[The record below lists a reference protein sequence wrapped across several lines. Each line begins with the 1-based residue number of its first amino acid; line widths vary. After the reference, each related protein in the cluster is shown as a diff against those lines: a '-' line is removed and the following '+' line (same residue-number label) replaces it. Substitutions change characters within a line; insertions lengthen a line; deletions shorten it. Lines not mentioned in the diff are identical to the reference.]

1 LLSLPSGERWG
12 EGEKG
17 ISDKYNFLFRLNET
31 MTIAGKGIMFY
42 VYHYTKVEN
51 IEDILTDGLSPKS
64 RFQNLQS
71 EIRQNAI
78 YGWLAPSHETMG
90 YEDDRDYVCIRL
102 NVMPERCLVAD
113 MDLISAAY
121 VNWVGPAKQPQNRE
135 LAEKLVNVYDSTA
148 IPISQYESG
157 IFRSPEVLIQG
168 HVEPGDINM
177 CLPSD
182 YEIFSHNK
190 EIYKRRLKE
199 RLHSL
204 ADIKKERLP
213 ISKLIRLLIRRLMIS
228 LIAVH
233 DDTSGYLAT
242 YLIEDTGE
250 YFTISFGRN
259 LPSFLMKYIDSEN
272 NKNSSE

>member
-1 LLSLPSGERWG
+1 
-12 EGEKG
+12 
-17 ISDKYNFLFRLNET
+17 
-31 MTIAGKGIMFY
+31 MFY

-51 IEDILTDGLSPKS
+51 IEDILTEGLSPKS

-71 EIRQNAI
+71 KIRQDAI

-102 NVMPERCLVAD
+102 NVMPERCVVAD

-135 LAEKLVNVYDSTA
+135 LAKKLVNVYDSTA

-168 HVEPGDINM
+168 KVEPGDINM

-190 EIYKRRLKE
+190 EIYRRRLSEK
-199 RLHSL
+199 LHSL
-204 ADIKKERLP
+204 AEINHEKLP
-213 ISKLIRLLIRRLMIS
+213 ISKLIRLLIRRLMLT

-233 DDTSGYLAT
+233 DDASGYLAT
-242 YLIEDTGE
+242 YVIEDTGE
-250 YFTISFGRN
+250 YFTVSFGRN
-259 LPSFLMKYIDSEN
+259 LPSFLMNYVDFPN
-272 NKNSSE
+272 NTTLSD